1 MSLFFAASRRVSA
14 FRGMAAALSLV
25 AALLVLSPAAPAV
38 AADPGPAV
46 TQAGHGGAPAAPS
59 AVPAGALPTASPAPA
74 AAAATLPVP
83 VPPPG
88 SQAAMSIA
96 WPMPPFAAG
105 RPPQI
110 IEPVAVAACRQCREG
125 CFRDYGAR
133 CNDDTCRRSLPVC
146 MRNCWQ
152 AICR

>member
-14 FRGMAAALSLV
+14 FRGMAAALPLI
-25 AALLVLSPAAPAV
+25 AALLMLSPAAPAF
-38 AADPGPAV
+38 AADPGSNA
-46 TQAGHGGAPAAPS
+46 TQAAQGAVPAAP
-59 AVPAGALPTASPAPA
+59 PAGTNGIMPMAPPAPA
-74 AAAATLPVP
+74 AVAAAIPVP
-83 VPPPG
+83 APPPA

-96 WPMPPFAAG
+96 WPMPSFGPG

-125 CFRDYGAR
+125 CFRDYGAH
-133 CNDDTCRRSLPVC
+133 CNDDTCRRSLPIC

>member
-14 FRGMAAALSLV
+14 FRGMTAALSLI
-25 AALLVLSPAAPAV
+25 AALLVVSSAVPALAD
-38 AADPGPAV
+38 DPGPAA
-46 TQAGHGGAPAAPS
+46 TQAAQGAVPTAPPAATTGIMPM
-59 AVPAGALPTASPAPA
+59 APPAPA
-74 AAAATLPVP
+74 AVAAALPVP
-83 VPPPG
+83 VPPPA
-88 SQAAMSIA
+88 SQATMSIA

-125 CFRDYGAR
+125 CFRDYGAQ
-133 CNDDTCRRSLPVC
+133 CNDDTCRRSLPIC